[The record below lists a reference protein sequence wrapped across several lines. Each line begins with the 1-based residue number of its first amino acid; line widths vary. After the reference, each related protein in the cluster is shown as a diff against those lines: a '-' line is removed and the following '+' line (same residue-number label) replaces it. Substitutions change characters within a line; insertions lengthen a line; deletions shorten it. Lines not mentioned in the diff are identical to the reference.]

1 MNSLKHTIHRT
12 RSLLH
17 HQTRSQSIRSISGAA
32 QEIRIPVAYGHI
44 AGKAWGDPGGKPI
57 LGLHGWLDNA
67 GTFDHL
73 APLINEVRLKL
84 LFEFKFQNYNLFNAN
99 L

>member
-1 MNSLKHTIHRT
+1 M
-12 RSLLH
+12 
-17 HQTRSQSIRSISGAA
+17 
-32 QEIRIPVAYGHI
+32 AYGHI

-73 APLINEVRLKL
+73 APLINEVS
-84 LFEFKFQNYNLFNAN
+84 FIVY
-99 L
+99 